1 MHTKAQALMILL
13 IKPLPSLIQ
22 MFNKKNIISF
32 LTCALL
38 LSAPFFVQAQKKLAF
53 FKGALK
59 ENRDKFYNTIKTSID
74 RTLLLPLD
82 STTEESWSITFYN
95 LALIQYK
102 NPTVNT
108 AIDAVA
114 QKINSCSNDCKK
126 AFLNLINSEYPK
138 KYAPQVKTIFLTATD
153 DYKLMAMAANYVLP
167 TATAA
172 DVKSMQLQTETE
184 FKKDPD
190 NAILFELS
198 NQLKSWNTITTT
210 PSIKTF
216 FDKNYLPAQ
225 ILVFSFQRK
234 DRNFAGLAMVR
245 NTDGSFVKNAEGK
258 YFAVGQLA
266 RSSSNMPGYISNG
279 NTPQGIFRITG
290 FDTSNNYFI
299 GPTTNIQL
307 AMPHEYD
314 GINIDGKKIDTTW
327 SLQDYKNL
335 LPHNFKNYQPIYGT
349 FYAGKAGR
357 TEIIAHGT
365 TVDIDYYK
373 KKTYFPYTPTAGCLC
388 TKEIWNNKTG
398 MLDNSDQQLLAT
410 TIQNTGTTKGYLIV
424 IEIDNKKT
432 TVTLA
437 DVLSYL
443 K

>member
-1 MHTKAQALMILL
+1 MG
-13 IKPLPSLIQ
+13 
-22 MFNKKNIISF
+22 
-32 LTCALL
+32 
-38 LSAPFFVQAQKKLAF
+38 APFFVQSQNKPAF

-59 ENRDKFYNTIKTSID
+59 ENRDKFYNTIVSSINKT
-74 RTLLLPLD
+74 LKLPFG
-82 STTEESWSITFYN
+82 TANEENYNNAFYN
-95 LALIQYK
+95 IALIQYK
-102 NPTVNT
+102 NPTVNA
-108 AIDAVA
+108 AIDTVA
-114 QKINSCSNDCKK
+114 KKINNSSNDCKI
-126 AFLNLINSEYPK
+126 AFLNLINSEYPN
-138 KYAPQVKTIFLTATD
+138 KYAAQIKAIFKTSGNDA
-153 DYKLMAMAANYVLP
+153 KLMAMAANYLLP
-167 TATAA
+167 TATVAE
-172 DVKSMQLQTETE
+172 VKMMLQQTETE
-184 FKKDPD
+184 LQKDAD

-198 NQLKSWNTITTT
+198 NQLKNWNKKTAT

-216 FDKNYLPAQ
+216 FDKNYLPTQ
-225 ILVFSFQRK
+225 MLVFSFQRK
-234 DRNFAGLAMVR
+234 DRNYPGIAMVR
-245 NTDGSFVKNAEGK
+245 NTDGNFVKNADGK

-279 NTPQGIFRITG
+279 NTPQGVFRITG
-290 FDTSNNYFI
+290 FDTSSNYFI

-314 GINIDGKKIDTTW
+314 GIIIDGKKIDTTW
-327 SLQDYKNL
+327 LLEDYKKL
-335 LPHNFKNYQPIYGT
+335 LPDNFKNYQPMYGT

-373 KKTYFPYTPTAGCLC
+373 KNIYFPYTPTAGCLC

-398 MLDNSDQQLLAT
+398 MLDISDQQILAKA
-410 TIQNTGTTKGYLIV
+410 IQNTGATKGYLIV

-432 TVTLA
+432 AVTLA